1 MSSISMR
8 DMLQAGVHFGHQTRY
23 WNPKMEKYIFGDRNK
38 IHIINL
44 EQTLPAF
51 QEALAYLQKLS
62 GNQNKIL
69 FVGTKRA
76 ASKIIKEEAERC
88 GMPFVS
94 HRWLGGMLTNYKTIR
109 GSIKRYR
116 ELEQQSLDGT
126 FAKLTKKEALM
137 RQRQM
142 DKLERSIGG
151 IKDMAGLPDALLVVD
166 VDYERIAICEA
177 NKLGIPVIGIVDTNS
192 NPDGVDFVIPGNDD
206 AIRAIK
212 LYAAAAADAIIA
224 GSTSGAHVS
233 SKDEFVEV
241 EDSATAAAEVEEL
254 AVEAVAE
261 IVADVAEVAAEE
273 EAPVAEEQAEV
284 ATETEEVAAEAP
296 KEEADKA

>member
-8 DMLQAGVHFGHQTRY
+8 DMLQAGVHFGHQTRF
-23 WNPKMEKYIFGDRNK
+23 WNPKMSQYIFGNRNK

-51 QEALAYLQKLS
+51 QEAMAYLQKLAS
-62 GNQNKIL
+62 NQNKIL

-76 ASKIIKEEAERC
+76 AGKIIKEEAERC
-88 GMPFVS
+88 GMPYVS

-116 ELEQQSLDGT
+116 ELEQQSQDGT

-142 DKLERSIGG
+142 EKLERSIGG

-166 VDYERIAICEA
+166 VDYERIAVLEA

-192 NPDGVDFVIPGNDD
+192 DPDGVDFVIPGNDD

-212 LYAAAAADAIIA
+212 LYAAAAADAILAGAAA
-224 GSTSGAHVS
+224 GSHVTSR
-233 SKDEFVEV
+233 DEFM
-241 EDSATAAAEVEEL
+241 EVEEKVQ
-254 AVEAVAE
+254 AAAASETADPVETNSTE
-261 IVADVAEVAAEE
+261 GE
-273 EAPVAEEQAEV
+273 EAEQA
-284 ATETEEVAAEAP
+284 
-296 KEEADKA
+296 